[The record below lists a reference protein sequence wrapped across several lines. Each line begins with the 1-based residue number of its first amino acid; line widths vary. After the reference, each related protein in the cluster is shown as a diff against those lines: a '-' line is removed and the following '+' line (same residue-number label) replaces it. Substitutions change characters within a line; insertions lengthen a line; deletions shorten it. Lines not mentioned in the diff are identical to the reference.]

1 VKTSFLR
8 VFRKH
13 YGIGFISGNETGQ
26 AKTLIFQVGTIV
38 LGLMIASEK
47 LIEAREKLRD
57 LLQTS
62 PSQLDYRAYV
72 AFIQEEMRETEVD
85 LNKLLIKYGVNDVFA
100 MDQLI
105 QEGKVDEESAWEDFF
120 AIDALTYKRAQL
132 NAVLEDLN
140 SV

>member
-1 VKTSFLR
+1 
-8 VFRKH
+8 
-13 YGIGFISGNETGQ
+13 
-26 AKTLIFQVGTIV
+26 
-38 LGLMIASEK
+38 MIASEK